1 MSKQKFVILKEY
13 ENNLTLLM
21 DILGSGTTDN
31 IELNKI
37 GKLLFGDAFVGVFS
51 SNKMKPLNNN
61 EMCIVNTDPDYK
73 GGTHWCACYKYNNKT
88 YVYDSY
94 DRDIKSLS
102 KYWKHKHN
110 WVNANADR
118 DQSYNGESNCGTRSM
133 AWLISAQKYKPHKL
147 INIF

>member
-1 MSKQKFVILKEY
+1 MSKYKILKEY

-21 DILGSGTTDN
+21 DILGPSSTDN

-37 GKLLFGDAFVGVFS
+37 GKLLFDNAFVGVFS
-51 SNKMKPLNNN
+51 SNTMPILKNN

-73 GGTHWCACYKYNNKT
+73 SGIHWCACYKYNNKT

-94 DRDIKSLS
+94 DRNVKSLS

-110 WVNANADR
+110 WINANADR
-118 DQSYNGESNCGTRSM
+118 DQSYNGESNCGQRSM
-133 AWLISAQKYKPHKL
+133 AWLISAQLYKPYKI
-147 INIF
+147 INII